1 MIAFIPDSEAP
12 KFSSSAMAAQEQG
25 ARYRYYKRLL
35 LDIGTRLGREDIQA
49 LVVTQDLPDDLK
61 TASGVG
67 VLRMLE
73 KGGLF
78 SDRKI
83 SPLAELLRGI
93 SRHDLTNNYVQEYS
107 ETFRSRGDSPDVD
120 VEGIVILCSRV
131 GWLSLQWNQTPLLGP
146 NRVSCCLSMNE
157 HGVL

>member
-1 MIAFIPDSEAP
+1 
-12 KFSSSAMAAQEQG
+12 MAAQEQG
-25 ARYRYYKRLL
+25 DRYSYYKRLL

-61 TASGVG
+61 TASGVE

-83 SPLAELLRGI
+83 SPLAELIRGI
-93 SRHDLTNNYVQEYS
+93 SRHDLANNYVRKYS
-107 ETFRSRGDSPDVD
+107 ETFRSRGDSPDV
-120 VEGIVILCSRV
+120 EGTYSH
-131 GWLSLQWNQTPLLGP
+131 TLL
-146 NRVSCCLSMNE
+146 
-157 HGVL
+157 